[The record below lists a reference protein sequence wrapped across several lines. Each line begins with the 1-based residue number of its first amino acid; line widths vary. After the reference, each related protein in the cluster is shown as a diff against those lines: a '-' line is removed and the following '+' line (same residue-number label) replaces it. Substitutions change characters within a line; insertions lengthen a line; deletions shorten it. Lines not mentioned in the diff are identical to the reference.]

1 MTVCAYII
9 EIVKKR
15 DSMNVTEDSKTK
27 KKGRLL

>member
-1 MTVCAYII
+1 MTVCVYII
-9 EIVKKR
+9 EIVKKT